1 MIGNKTVKIVLL
13 LMVAIGMIY
22 FVAGGVQF
30 TLDPIIVAITAVAA
44 IVLILAAKKWTG
56 EA

>member
-1 MIGNKTVKIVLL
+1 MIGSKKVRIVLL

-30 TLDPIIVAITAVAA
+30 IFDPIIIAVTAAAA
-44 IVLILAAKKWTG
+44 IVLVLSAKKWTG
-56 EA
+56 ES